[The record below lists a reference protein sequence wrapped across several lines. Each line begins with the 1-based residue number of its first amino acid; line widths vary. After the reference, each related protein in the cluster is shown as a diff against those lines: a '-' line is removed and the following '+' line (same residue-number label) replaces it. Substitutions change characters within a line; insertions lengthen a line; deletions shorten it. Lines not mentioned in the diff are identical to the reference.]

1 MPVALVDVDGG
12 TSSTSTITSAGVTPS
27 GSNRLML
34 ACATGLSAADDLKS
48 GGSGGTSLTKLSG
61 DQAIFFSTW
70 FGNVW
75 QLLPGPTGS
84 TTGYVD
90 FGSGNTSAFSILY
103 LSGVDQTTPRTTA
116 QTFGPTTDASPS
128 CAFTGLSAGQPV
140 VCAVMYGSL
149 PQAVTGFT
157 PNGSTT
163 VARADYGPVNGAG
176 ERASTTIWLTGTADG
191 SGNVTLGGS
200 FTATPDVS
208 EWYAYGF
215 GLNAAAGGGTS
226 HPSTG
231 ALAAQDAVVAGTAA
245 RTRAHPSTGAL
256 AAQEAVV
263 SGAATHLNQH
273 PSTGALEAQSATIA
287 GTAARTRQHPSEGA
301 LAAQAAV
308 VDGTATRFRAHPATG
323 ALEAQDAVVAGD
335 ATVTPAAGPH
345 PSIGDLQ
352 ALPAEVVGIAS
363 VIHSGQ
369 PEQNS
374 GGYFSGWP
382 MPPRKKKRSELLK
395 EEALE
400 ILTEKEIEAKQAA
413 LKAKQELRR
422 AEAKDRQVV
431 EQLRQIYAE
440 QDALLQT
447 VKTAKARIAALRKD
461 DDEIAM
467 ILALAG

>member
-157 PNGSTT
+157 PNGATT

-215 GLNAAAGGGTS
+215 GLNAAAGSGTS

-245 RTRAHPSTGAL
+245 RTRVHPSTGAL

-263 SGAATHLNQH
+263 SGSAIHLNQH
-273 PSTGALEAQSATIA
+273 PSTGALEAQSATVA

-301 LAAQAAV
+301 LSAQAAV
-308 VDGTATRFRAHPATG
+308 VEGTAARFRAHPATG
-323 ALEAQDAVVAGD
+323 DLSAQAAIVAGD

-345 PSIGDLQ
+345 LTTGDLQ
-352 ALPAEVVGIAS
+352 AQAATVSGTAEVTHLAPI
-363 VIHSGQ
+363 VIFDGHD
-369 PEQNS
+369 
-374 GGYFSGWP
+374 GGKEP
-382 MPPRKKKRSELLK
+382 KKKAPDFKQYK
-395 EEALE
+395 E
-400 ILTEKEIEAKQAA
+400 
-413 LKAKQELRR
+413 
-422 AEAKDRQVV
+422 
-431 EQLRQIYAE
+431 
-440 QDALLQT
+440 
-447 VKTAKARIAALRKD
+447 AKARLRKQIEAAFTSEEPSEVKEVKAEAEKVLAQVISKQD
-461 DDEIAM
+461 IASAMETIKLLESALESAQDEEDLLN
-467 ILALAG
+467 ILL